1 MSVPASKRVVAPE
14 LAQGPLEGVKRKF
27 PSITQACPAPFAER
41 AVLVMLGDA
50 LLIVLAVLAAV
61 FLWSPAHRFEPGLF
75 TAVKPSLV
83 WVVVLVGGWW
93 VMAWL
98 NDLYHIPSLVDKEG
112 NAVRVAAVGLINLLV
127 YVAACLVIPNQ
138 LPWSF
143 CLFFLTIVWPAT
155 TLWRIAFAAIVVRP
169 NFQRRALIVGT
180 GSTGRSIARAIEEHD
195 GGCEVVGY
203 VAGDRTECL
212 QRIRGLP
219 VFDDWHNLARL
230 VQAHRVSDIILAN
243 RCDLQAGQV
252 QAVLKCFELG
262 VRIVPMPELF
272 EGITGRV
279 PVEHI
284 DERWLVH
291 LPIGWDSRGIY
302 LIIKRAV
309 DVVLS
314 FIGLL
319 CLLPMLP
326 FLALAIRLDSPG
338 PIFYRAERLGRGG
351 KPFYVWKFRTMVV
364 NADRIGDPTF
374 TAQNDQRVTR
384 VGRLLRRL
392 HIDELPQFLN
402 ILAGEMSIV
411 GPRPERF
418 VPELEERIPYYRT
431 RLAVKPGATGWAL
444 VNQGYAE
451 GTKGTLVKLQYD
463 LYYVKHQSLSFDIL
477 IMYKSLVHMITMR
490 GQ

>member
-1 MSVPASKRVVAPE
+1 MSVPASKRVVVPE
-14 LAQGPLEGVKRKF
+14 LAQGRLEGVERKF
-27 PSITQACPAPFAER
+27 PSFTQACPAPFAER

-61 FLWSPAHRFEPGLF
+61 FLWSPAHRFEPSLF
-75 TAVKPSLV
+75 RAVRPSLV
-83 WVVVLVGGWW
+83 WVVVLVVGWW

-98 NDLYHIPSLVDKEG
+98 NDLYHIPSLVDKGG

-127 YVAACLVIPNQ
+127 YGTACLMIPNQ
-138 LPWSF
+138 LPWGF
-143 CLFFLTIVWPAT
+143 CLFFLAIVWPAT
-155 TLWRIAFAAIVVRP
+155 TLWRVAFAAIVVQP

-180 GSTGRSIARAIEEHD
+180 GSTARSIARAIEDHD
-195 GGCEVVGY
+195 RGCEVIGY
-203 VAGDRTECL
+203 VAGDRTEC
-212 QRIRGLP
+212 QQKIGGLP
-219 VFDDWHNLARL
+219 VFEDWHNLARL
-230 VQAHRVSDIILAN
+230 VQDRRVSDLILAD
-243 RCDLQAGQV
+243 RCDMQAGQM

-272 EGITGRV
+272 EGLTGRV

-291 LPIGWDSRGIY
+291 LPIGWDSQGMY
-302 LIIKRAV
+302 LVIKRAM

-319 CLLPMLP
+319 FLLPVLP

-338 PIFYRAERLGRGG
+338 PVFYRVERLGQSG
-351 KPFYVWKFRTMVV
+351 KPFHMWKFRTMVA

-374 TAQNDQRVTR
+374 TAQHDQRITR
-384 VGRLLRRL
+384 VGRLLRRF
-392 HIDELPQFLN
+392 HVDELPQFLN
-402 ILAGEMSIV
+402 VFTGEMSIV

-431 RLAVKPGATGWAL
+431 RLAVKPGATGWGL
-444 VNQGYAE
+444 VRQGYAE
-451 GTKGTLVKLQYD
+451 DTEGTLVKLQYD
-463 LYYVKHQSLSFDIL
+463 LYYVKHQSLSLDIL